1 MKNDIG
7 DLKAALKT
15 LENIDPE
22 AEAASCIAAARR
34 FASMRRVRFDVLIAE
49 HMAEADNDG
58 ERIALAEIRQAGP
71 RQLARCFLEEAR
83 EWGEGGRLRLA
94 MAGLVADIK
103 RRLGRLAR
111 RKAWGHVVDAPRTR
125 RTQHTRD
132 CAVKIASR
140 R

>member
-34 FASMRRVRFDVLIAE
+34 FSGMRRVRFDVLITE
-49 HMAEADNDG
+49 HMSEAANDG
-58 ERIALAEIRQAGP
+58 EQEALEAIRQAGH
-71 RQLARCFLEEAR
+71 RQLARFFLEEA
-83 EWGEGGRLRLA
+83 EAWGPGGKLRLA

-103 RRLGRLAR
+103 RRLGR
-111 RKAWGHVVDAPRTR
+111 
-125 RTQHTRD
+125 
-132 CAVKIASR
+132 
-140 R
+140 